1 MFPDITR
8 DDVFM
13 LETPRLWL
21 RWPRAADARAV
32 MRLAGDRAVAEMT
45 VRIPHPYPPEEA
57 ERFIFRSREAN
68 AAGAGLVLAVALK
81 NRPSELVGVVSAEK
95 GREGEAM
102 IGYWIGKPFQ
112 GRGLGTEAVETL
124 LRAVFTLS
132 SADAAAASVRAYN
145 AASRR
150 VLEKLGFVAASGD
163 AGVAAS
169 FERFRLDRADWTV
182 ADVRID
188 RSFDAY
194 APR

>member
-68 AAGAGLVLAVALK
+68 ATGAGLVLAVALK
-81 NRPSELVGVVSAEK
+81 NRPSELVGIVSAEK
-95 GREGEAM
+95 GPEGEAM

-132 SADAAAASVRAYN
+132 SADAAAASVRTYN

-150 VLEKLGFVAASGD
+150 VLEKRGFVVDSGD

-188 RSFDAY
+188 RSGDAY